1 MTEQHKKGL
10 RFVTFVFWTLLL
22 YIIAALIWWF
32 ISLEKQND
40 TIYELKKAQ
49 VTRIDKTT
57 GLYEKTA
64 AAIEKEH
71 DRNTMKYIA
80 EGVTFLLL
88 IIFGAAY
95 IYRLVRR
102 QFRLQSQQQNFM
114 MAVTHEL
121 KTPISIS
128 RLNLETMQRHHLTED
143 RQKKLVAATLD
154 ETLRLDTLINN
165 ILISSQLEGNEY
177 SSSKEL
183 VSFSELVSEKL
194 HNFRM
199 RYPERRVE
207 TDIAGD
213 IHISGDPVLLKL
225 LVSNLVENANK
236 YSPKE
241 KPIRVGLSKKDQ
253 LVLLEVTD
261 EGIGIPEDEKK
272 TVFGKFYRVGNEQT
286 RKTKGTGLGLF
297 ICKRIAMAH
306 GATIHIMD
314 NPAGGSRFIVRFKV
328 KEDE

>member
-10 RFVTFVFWTLLL
+10 RLVTIVFWTLLL
-22 YIIAALIWWF
+22 YIIAALVWWF
-32 ISLEKQND
+32 ISLEIQND
-40 TIYELKKAQ
+40 KIYELENKLA
-49 VTRIDKTT
+49 VLNTDTDTAARIS
-57 GLYEKTA
+57 

-71 DRNTMKYIA
+71 DRDTMKYVA

-102 QFRLQSQQQNFM
+102 QFRLQIQQQNFM

-128 RLNLETMQRHHLTED
+128 RLNLETMQKHQLAEE

-165 ILISSQLEGNEY
+165 ILISSQLEGDQY
-177 SSSKEL
+177 HSSKEQ
-183 VSFSELVSEKL
+183 VSFSDLVSEIL
-194 HNFRM
+194 RNFRI
-199 RYPERRVE
+199 RYPERPVIAE
-207 TDIAGD
+207 IEEDIELN
-213 IHISGDPVLLKL
+213 GDPVLLKL

-241 KPIRVGLSKKDQ
+241 KPISVRVTRNIT
-253 LVLLEVTD
+253 VLLEVAD
-261 EGIGIPEDEKK
+261 EGIGIPDEEKRS
-272 TVFGKFYRVGNEQT
+272 VFGKFYRVGNEET
-286 RKTKGTGLGLF
+286 RRTKGTGLGLF
-297 ICKRIAMAH
+297 ICRKIADAH
-306 GATIHIMD
+306 RAAINILD
-314 NPAGGSRFIVRFKV
+314 NPAGGSRFIVSFKV
-328 KEDE
+328 